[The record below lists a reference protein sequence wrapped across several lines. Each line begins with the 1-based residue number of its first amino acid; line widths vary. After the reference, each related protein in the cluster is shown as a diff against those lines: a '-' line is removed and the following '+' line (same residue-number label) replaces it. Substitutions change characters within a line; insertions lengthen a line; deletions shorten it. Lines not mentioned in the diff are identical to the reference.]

1 MLPESV
7 CADAET
13 IFNFAASGHVDA
25 PGSHIWAGTVTGLL
39 ALLFLIST
47 RKRISGFR
55 KAAQA
60 NALVNADAPLEI
72 GNRFIRGTVEYAE
85 GSELAVA
92 VHVEQTGKEVQ
103 HKGKWSHSWKETD
116 RQTHAV
122 PFYVRCANGE
132 RVRVEP
138 GSDVLLVDE
147 PDHTVLKEK
156 TLRTRIAELTAG
168 ETVIVEG
175 VLIRGPDPEARGGN
189 SYRDNTTGWVMRP
202 ARGEQMHLS
211 AEDLGV
217 RHEIRAKDYD
227 STGAVLR
234 FLAVFIQLFFLTYH
248 ARNLL
253 GTDSCAQVI
262 SKDTYVT
269 KSKNSSTTHYRVWLD
284 VPGTDWG
291 KLDRELDRDDYKKI
305 DKGSILAFRRVN
317 VSAWLSMPGYGSS
330 LHSAALVAAIVFAL
344 IGVGAFTGTVYSRRW
359 YEGRLDDAGSG
370 RLPEPRRDKPSEE

>member
-7 CADAET
+7 CANAET
-13 IFNFAASGHVDA
+13 IFNFTASGHVDP
-25 PGSHIWAGTVTGLL
+25 PGSHIWAGAITGLL

-47 RKRISGFR
+47 RKRNSGFR

-60 NALVNADAPLEI
+60 NALVKEDAPLEI

-103 HKGKWSHSWKETD
+103 NKGKWSHSWRETN
-116 RQTHAV
+116 RQTHAA

-138 GSDVLLVDE
+138 GSDVLLVDD
-147 PDHTVLKEK
+147 PDQTVLKEK
-156 TLRTRIAELTAG
+156 TLRTRIAELTAN
-168 ETVIVEG
+168 EMVIVEG

-189 SYRDNTTGWVMRP
+189 SYRDNTMGWVMRP
-202 ARGEQMHLS
+202 ARGEKMHLS

-227 STGAVLR
+227 STASVLR
-234 FLAVFIQLFFLTYH
+234 FLVVFIQLFFLTFY

-269 KSKNSSTTHYRVWLD
+269 KGKNSSTTHYRVWLD

-291 KLDRELDRDDYKKI
+291 KIDRELERDDYKKI

-317 VSAWLSMPGYGSS
+317 AWAWLSMPGVGSS
-330 LHSAALVAAIVFAL
+330 LNTAALITTILFALLGVGVFA
-344 IGVGAFTGTVYSRRW
+344 GSVFSRRW

-370 RLPEPRRDKPSEE
+370 RLPEPPKERS

>member
-1 MLPESV
+1 MSPESV
-7 CADAET
+7 CANAET
-13 IFNFAASGHVDA
+13 IYNFTASGHVA
-25 PGSHIWAGTVTGLL
+25 PPGAHIWAGAITGLL
-39 ALLFLIST
+39 AVLFLIST
-47 RKRISGFR
+47 RKGMSEFR

-60 NALVNADAPLEI
+60 NALVKEDAPLAI
-72 GNRFIRGTVEYAE
+72 GHRFIRGTVEYAD

-103 HKGKWSHSWKETD
+103 NKGKWSHSWKETN

-122 PFYVRCANGE
+122 PFYVRCANGD

-147 PDHTVLKEK
+147 PARIVWKEK
-156 TLRTRIAELTAG
+156 TLRKRIAELTVG
-168 ETVIVEG
+168 ETVIIEG
-175 VLIRGPDPEARGGN
+175 VLIRGPDPEARGGH
-189 SYRDNTTGWVMRP
+189 SYRDNTTGWIMRP
-202 ARGEQMHLS
+202 ARGEKMHLS
-211 AEDLGV
+211 AEDLGI

-234 FLAVFIQLFFLTYH
+234 FLVIFIQLFFLTFY

-269 KSKNSSTTHYRVWLD
+269 KGKNSSTTHYRVWLD

-291 KLDRELDRDDYKKI
+291 KVDRELDRDDYKKV

-317 VSAWLSMPGYGSS
+317 TSAWLSMPGYGSS
-330 LHSAALVAAIVFAL
+330 LNIAALVTAIVFGL
-344 IGVGAFTGTVYSRRW
+344 IGVGVFLGTVYSRRW

-370 RLPEPRRDKPSEE
+370 RLPEPRGKPTPG